1 MPVDS
6 DFHISF
12 RNALPEK
19 EQETNYRDNQ
29 IQFMSDVDRSE
40 TSI

>member
-6 DFHISF
+6 DFQISF

-19 EQETNYRDNQ
+19 ETDYRDNQ
-29 IQFMSDVDRSE
+29 IQFMC
-40 TSI
+40 